1 MASFVMMQP
10 PAANGEADLPVAVRD
25 GFSLLAFIA
34 PPLWLAWNRLWV
46 EAAVSLAALVML
58 NAIGIKFGMG
68 GMASLLSLLV
78 SLWVGFEGAAMRVA
92 GLRRRGFAEV
102 GAIWADNRDDAELRF
117 SVEQPVPVDAI
128 SEHDVP
134 LPLARTAPVRPASS
148 VPAIGL
154 VSFQGRR

>member
-1 MASFVMMQP
+1 MASFVMVQP
-10 PAANGEADLPVAVRD
+10 PAANGEADLPIAVRD

-46 EAAVSLAALVML
+46 EAAVALAALVAL
-58 NAIGIKFGMG
+58 NAIGVQFGTG

-78 SLWVGFEGAAMRVA
+78 ALWVGFEGAAMRMA

-102 GAIWADNRDDAELRF
+102 GAVWADNRDDAELRF
-117 SVEQPVPVDAI
+117 ALELPAYENSAPDA
-128 SEHDVP
+128 P
-134 LPLARTAPVRPASS
+134 PNPAKPATLRPGSS